1 MVNLVLEY
9 NKAIHLKEVYYK
21 SKQDINRYPFNIPL
35 IKNFD
40 KLMFEN
46 AVTIFVGENGTGK
59 STLLEAIAAAAGS
72 ITVGAESVEIDRELE
87 PARQLANS
95 LKLIWRIKTNK
106 GFFLRAEDFLSYA
119 KKLGRLKEDMEEEIS
134 YAESRYN
141 DRSTY
146 AKSLAQLPYRNS
158 IAALDSM
165 YDGELNA
172 RSHGESFLKLFQSRL
187 VANGLYILDE
197 PETPLSPMNQ
207 FTLMSLI
214 KETTNQGCQFIVATH
229 SPILMAFPQA
239 DIYSFDDAS
248 IEKVSFNEI
257 EHIKFMKAFL
267 NNTEKFIKYL

>member
-1 MVNLVLEY
+1 MVNLVLDY

-40 KLMFEN
+40 RLIFEN

-119 KKLGRLKEDMEEEIS
+119 KKLGRIKEDMEEEIS

-146 AKSLAQLPYRNS
+146 AKSLAQLPYKNS
-158 IAALDSM
+158 IAALDIM

-214 KETTNQGCQFIVATH
+214 KEMTNQGCQFIVATH

-239 DIYSFDDAS
+239 DIYSFDDDS

-267 NNTEKFIKYL
+267 NNPEKFIKYL

>member
-1 MVNLVLEY
+1 MVNLVLEH

-21 SKQDINRYPFNIPL
+21 NKQAINKYPFNIPL

-40 KLMFEN
+40 RLIFEN
-46 AVTIFVGENGTGK
+46 AVTIFAGENGTGK

-72 ITVGAESVEIDRELE
+72 ITVGAESVELDRELE

-119 KKLGRLKEDMEEEIS
+119 KKLGRIKEDMEEEIS

-146 AKSLAQLPYRNS
+146 AKSLAQMPYRSS

-214 KETTNQGCQFIVATH
+214 KEMTNQGCQFIVATH

-267 NNTEKFIKYL
+267 NNPEKFIKYL

>member
-21 SKQDINRYPFNIPL
+21 NKQDINRYPFNIPL

-40 KLMFEN
+40 RLIFEN

-72 ITVGAESVEIDRELE
+72 ITVGAESVEINRELE

-119 KKLGRLKEDMEEEIS
+119 KKLGRIKEDMEEEID
-134 YAESRYN
+134 YAENRYN
-141 DRSTY
+141 DRSAY

-214 KETTNQGCQFIVATH
+214 KEMTNQGCQFIVATH

-267 NNTEKFIKYL
+267 NNPEKFIKYL

>member
-40 KLMFEN
+40 RLIFEN

-72 ITVGAESVEIDRELE
+72 ITVGAESVEADRELE

-119 KKLGRLKEDMEEEIS
+119 KKLGRIKEDMEEEID
-134 YAESRYN
+134 YAENRYN
-141 DRSTY
+141 DRSAY

-214 KETTNQGCQFIVATH
+214 KEMTDQGCQFIVATH